1 MYVCKSDASLEELSL
16 AMRPN
21 TKAVFAETISNPSI
35 VILDIEKFA
44 ALAHM
49 HGVPLIVDN
58 TFATPMNCRPFAWG
72 ADIVTHST
80 TKYMDG
86 HAMSVGG
93 AIIDSGN
100 FDWMAHKDKFPGLT
114 QPDASY
120 HGITY
125 AEQFGKAAY
134 ITKATA
140 QLMRDLG
147 AIPSPMNAFLLNVGL
162 ETLHLRMARHCENAQ
177 KVAEFLDAHEKV
189 AWVNYAGLSG
199 NRYHALAQ
207 KYMPNGTCGVLAFAI
222 KGERERAIRFMD
234 ALKLTAIVT
243 HVADARTC
251 ILHPASHTHRQMTT
265 EQLIEAGISPELM
278 RLSVGIEH
286 VDDILWDFGAGACGN
301 LISFWRGFMKKI
313 LFAASE
319 CVPFIKTGGLADVC
333 GALPK
338 EFDKTEWDVRV
349 VLPNYSCIREEY
361 RSQFT
366 YVTHFYMSAGNDIAD
381 KYVGVLKYVLEGI
394 TYYLIDNRE
403 YFDCETPYGD
413 IRYDIEK
420 FCFFDKAVL
429 SILKQIDFRPDLIH
443 CHDWETGLIPVY
455 LKNEF
460 QADSFY
466 WGIKS
471 VMTIH
476 NLKFQGVWD
485 VKTMRGLTGFAE
497 NLFTP
502 DKLEFRRDANMLK
515 GGLVYADYITTVSDS
530 YAQEIQTEYYGE
542 GLNGLLAA
550 RHFDMQGIVN
560 GIDYEVY
567 NPQTDDKLYVNDD
580 AQSFRKKKY
589 LNKTK
594 LQEEIGLTVDK
605 KKYMIGLISRLTD
618 QKGLDL
624 VRDVM
629 DHIVDDYT
637 QLVVIGTGD
646 AQYENMF
653 RHYAWKYAD
662 RVSANICYSDELAHK
677 LYGAA
682 DAFLMPSRFEPCG
695 LTQLISFRYGTVPIV
710 RETGGLKDTVHP
722 FNEYENTGD
731 GFSYANYNSGE
742 MLGIINYSKHI
753 YFDRRKQWNQM
764 IDRGMAND
772 YSWRS
777 SKGRYEGLYRYLL
790 GEC

>member
-1 MYVCKSDASLEELSL
+1 
-16 AMRPN
+16 
-21 TKAVFAETISNPSI
+21 
-35 VILDIEKFA
+35 
-44 ALAHM
+44 
-49 HGVPLIVDN
+49 
-58 TFATPMNCRPFAWG
+58 
-72 ADIVTHST
+72 
-80 TKYMDG
+80 
-86 HAMSVGG
+86 
-93 AIIDSGN
+93 
-100 FDWMAHKDKFPGLT
+100 
-114 QPDASY
+114 
-120 HGITY
+120 
-125 AEQFGKAAY
+125 
-134 ITKATA
+134 
-140 QLMRDLG
+140 
-147 AIPSPMNAFLLNVGL
+147 
-162 ETLHLRMARHCENAQ
+162 
-177 KVAEFLDAHEKV
+177 
-189 AWVNYAGLSG
+189 
-199 NRYHALAQ
+199 
-207 KYMPNGTCGVLAFAI
+207 
-222 KGERERAIRFMD
+222 
-234 ALKLTAIVT
+234 
-243 HVADARTC
+243 
-251 ILHPASHTHRQMTT
+251 
-265 EQLIEAGISPELM
+265 
-278 RLSVGIEH
+278 
-286 VDDILWDFGAGACGN
+286 
-301 LISFWRGFMKKI
+301 MKKI

-381 KYVGVLKYVLEGI
+381 KYVGVLKYVLDGI

-567 NPQTDDKLYVNDD
+567 NPQTDDKLYVNYD

-589 LNKTK
+589 MNKTK
-594 LQEEIGLTVDK
+594 LQEELGLTVDK

-624 VRDVM
+624 VRDAM

-731 GFSYANYNSGE
+731 GFSFANYNSGE